1 MLSLGEG
8 PLHIN
13 VAEFLAALITCET
26 FAEFCRGKM
35 TTLAIDN
42 ISAKAWLDSA
52 RCPKHP
58 YDRCA
63 QSAHL
68 YMLKQKM
75 KIHTQWVSSEANIL
89 ADKCSRKHYAKS
101 RKGQIIS
108 STRLKKMRPKWLNV
122 LRFCK

>member
-8 PLHIN
+8 PIHII

-63 QSAHL
+63 QSTHL

-75 KIHTQWVSSEANIL
+75 KIQTQWVSSEANIL
-89 ADKCSRKHYAKS
+89 ADKCSRKHYVKS

-108 STRLKKMRPKWLNV
+108 GTRLKKIRPMWLNV